1 MEQERLFAN
10 KQVHRNGGFQM
21 SINHEQLTNFLV
33 EAKRNTYASQG
44 DDASV
49 QPLLNGSKQLEYRSG
64 DYFYRDIYF
73 GSAFFIGQETVE
85 FENRPIWSMV
95 YSGGVIIPN
104 ADGDIIGPIY
114 SFLRQAL
121 RLVDTK
127 SIYRGP
133 NRFESGNCIFNNEYE
148 GTLDCFYGKEII
160 LMGGQKVYELQY
172 NGGGVR

>member
-1 MEQERLFAN
+1 
-10 KQVHRNGGFQM
+10 M
-21 SINHEQLTNFLV
+21 SINHEQFTNFLV

-44 DDASV
+44 DDATV
-49 QPLLNGSKQLEYRSG
+49 QPVLNGSKQLEYRSG

-85 FENRPIWSMV
+85 FENHPIWSMV

-104 ADGDIIGPIY
+104 SNWDIIGPIY
-114 SFLRQAL
+114 GFLRQAL

-133 NRFESGNCIFNNEYE
+133 NYFESDNYIFKNEYE
-148 GTLDCFYGKEII
+148 GTLECFHGKEVI
-160 LMGGQKVYELQY
+160 LMDGQKVYELHY
-172 NGGGVR
+172 NGGLVR